1 MIQIL
6 KIKII
11 IQFVTIYLRINYIFQ
26 NNGKMN
32 NIIIHRK
39 MKMELHKLYN
49 NLSQVKFQ
57 MMKIIMIH

>member
-49 NLSQVKFQ
+49 NLS
-57 MMKIIMIH
+57 